1 MLMSGVVFSKLKC
14 SNCTK
19 DVQKLN
25 SSCYQTVRLWW
36 ELYNR
41 ECGEDLAEC
50 EGVASLILRRF
61 SAQERNTDKIIP
73 DSAVL

>member
-1 MLMSGVVFSKLKC
+1 MCGVGFSKLKC

-41 ECGEDLAEC
+41 ECGEGLVECGEGLVEC
-50 EGVASLILRRF
+50 EGGVDILRRF
-61 SAQERNTDKIIP
+61 NAQ
-73 DSAVL
+73 